1 MYRIKRYIKKKLIHF
16 IADNLESINS
26 IFYQNQY
33 SDRMCKFKSIGS
45 NFKITYPYIFIGEK
59 NISIGNDVVIA
70 SNARIE
76 AIESYNKQMFTPDLK
91 IGSYVSIEPSV
102 HIGCINKVVIG
113 NNVLIAS
120 NVYISD
126 HFHGCISKNELDV
139 PPKDRALFSKGP
151 IIIGDNVWIGD
162 AVIILP
168 NVTIGKNVII
178 GANSVVT
185 KSVIDNAVIAGNPA
199 RIIKILE

>member
-16 IADNLESINS
+16 IADNLKSINS

-33 SDRMCKFKSIGS
+33 SDRICKFKSIGS

-59 NISIGNDVVIA
+59 NISIGNDVAIA

-76 AIESYNKQMFTPDLK
+76 AIESYNKQTFTPDLK
-91 IGSYVSIEPSV
+91 IGNNLTIGHNI
-102 HIGCINKVVIG
+102 HIGCINQIVIG
-113 NNVLIAS
+113 DNIAIGS

-126 HFHGCISKNELDV
+126 HFHGCISKNELNI
-139 PPKDRALFSKGP
+139 PPMHRDLFSKGP
-151 IIIGDNVWIGD
+151 ITIGDNVWIGD